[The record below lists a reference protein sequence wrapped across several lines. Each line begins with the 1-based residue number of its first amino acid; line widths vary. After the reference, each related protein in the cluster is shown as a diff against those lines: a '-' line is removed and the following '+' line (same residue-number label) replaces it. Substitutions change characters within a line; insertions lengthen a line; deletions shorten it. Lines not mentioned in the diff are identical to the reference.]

1 VSVFELKMPKLGESV
16 TEGTIGKWLKQPGE
30 TVNKYDLLVE
40 VQTDKVNTEIPSPV
54 AGTLKEV
61 KVDEGQT
68 VPIGTLLAT
77 FDTADGEAAAASP
90 AQGASTPP
98 QAQSRPQPTPPQGG
112 AAGVASSDQS
122 SPAPSASGATP
133 SRSQAQGSSSSSSS
147 QPAASASAS
156 STATEERPDLS
167 EVRATPA
174 VRKLAAEHGID
185 ISQIE
190 GTGLGGRV
198 SKKDVEDFIASGQAA
213 PAPQQQQRQT
223 AAQQPPQQQPPQQ
236 QPAQQQAPQQQPAA
250 QQQPQAARP
259 AGASQVV
266 SGGPA
271 PIAARPAPPTSLA
284 GDELVPLSQMRRAIA
299 NNMVQAWSAPHAHA
313 VMEIDM
319 TELMRYRE
327 KVRGDFQAREGFDLS
342 PAAFICKAA
351 VEALRSVPL
360 VNSSFTDQ
368 GVIAHREINLGYAVA
383 LGDEGLVVP
392 VIRDADGKS
401 LAGLMRSIRD
411 VVDRAKAR
419 RLTFDDFYGGTF
431 TVNNTGPLGT
441 IISSPIVPPGQAA
454 IVSSET
460 IMKRLVVTD
469 DDSIAI
475 RQRMNLVI
483 GFDHRVIDGATAA
496 RFLQTMRDWLQ
507 TVGPTVPVY

>member
-1 VSVFELKMPKLGESV
+1 MSVFELKMPKLGESV

-30 TVNKYDLLVE
+30 KVNKYELLVE

-61 KVDEGQT
+61 KVEEGQT

-77 FDTADGEAAAASP
+77 FETADGDVAAASP
-90 AQGASTPP
+90 AASQRQAPP
-98 QAQSRPQPTPPQGG
+98 ASPQVAPSRPQPTPPQAND
-112 AAGVASSDQS
+112 AAA
-122 SPAPSASGATP
+122 PAPSSSAASMSQPRPP
-133 SRSQAQGSSSSSSS
+133 SSASAASAPSVSSSAMPASAPPRQPSASSSMSSSSPS
-147 QPAASASAS
+147 ASASAS
-156 STATEERPDLS
+156 SSTATAERPDLS
-167 EVRATPA
+167 DVRATPA
-174 VRKLAAEHGID
+174 VRKLAVENGVD
-185 ISQIE
+185 ISQID

-198 SKKDVEDFIASGQAA
+198 SKKDVEDYIASAQAA
-213 PAPQQQQRQT
+213 PA
-223 AAQQPPQQQPPQQ
+223 
-236 QPAQQQAPQQQPAA
+236 APS
-250 QQQPQAARP
+250 QAARP
-259 AGASQVV
+259 AAASQVV

-271 PIAARPAPPTSLA
+271 PIAARPAPAMSLA
-284 GDELVPLSQMRRAIA
+284 GDELVPLTQMRRAIA
-299 NNMVQAWSAPHAHA
+299 NNMVQAWAAPHAHA

-319 TELMRYRE
+319 TALMKYRE

-351 VEALRSVPL
+351 VEALRTVPL

-368 GVIAHREINLGYAVA
+368 GVIAHKEINLGYAVA
-383 LGDEGLVVP
+383 LGEEGLVVP

-401 LAGLMRSIRD
+401 LAGLMRAIRD

-454 IVSSET
+454 IISSET
-460 IMKRLVVTD
+460 IVKRLIVTD
-469 DDSIAI
+469 DDAIAI

-496 RFLQTMRDWLQ
+496 RFLQTMRDWLE

>member
-1 VSVFELKMPKLGESV
+1 MFELKMPKLGESV

-30 TVNKYDLLVE
+30 KVNKYDLLVE

-61 KVDEGQT
+61 RVEEGQT

-77 FDTADGEAAAASP
+77 FDTADGDVAAASP
-90 AQGASTPP
+90 AASQTAPASAP
-98 QAQSRPQPTPPQGG
+98 QAAPAQQATQASAPTANG
-112 AAGVASSDQS
+112 
-122 SPAPSASGATP
+122 PAP
-133 SRSQAQGSSSSSSS
+133 
-147 QPAASASAS
+147 ASAS
-156 STATEERPDLS
+156 SPAQASPSRLPSSPTPSSPSESVPQQPAQSAQRQSASSSVSSSSPQPSSASPRPSASTATAERPDLS

-174 VRKLAAEHGID
+174 VRKLAAEHD
-185 ISQIE
+185 VDLSQIE

-198 SKKDVEDFIASGQAA
+198 SRKDVEDYIASAQAA
-213 PAPQQQQRQT
+213 PPQQAEQPQGQQAQP
-223 AAQQPPQQQPPQQ
+223 QQPP
-236 QPAQQQAPQQQPAA
+236 ARAA
-250 QQQPQAARP
+250 A
-259 AGASQVV
+259 ASQVV

-271 PIAARPAPPTSLA
+271 PITARPAPSTSLA
-284 GDELVPLSQMRRAIA
+284 GDELVPLTQMRRAIA

-319 TELMRYRE
+319 TALMKYRE

-351 VEALRSVPL
+351 VEALRTVPL

-383 LGDEGLVVP
+383 LGEDGLVVP

-454 IVSSET
+454 IISSEA
-460 IMKRLVVTD
+460 IVKKLIVTD
-469 DDSIAI
+469 DDAIAI

-496 RFLQTMRDWLQ
+496 KFLQTMRNWLQ
-507 TVGPTVPVY
+507 EVGPTVPVY

>member
-1 VSVFELKMPKLGESV
+1 MPKLGESV

-30 TVNKYDLLVE
+30 KVNKYDLLVE

-61 KVDEGQT
+61 RVEEGQT

-77 FDTADGEAAAASP
+77 FDTADGDVAAASP
-90 AQGASTPP
+90 AASQRPAPPASPP
-98 QAQSRPQPTPPQGG
+98 QPNDAPPSPSAPRSMSESVPPQPPQR
-112 AAGVASSDQS
+112 
-122 SPAPSASGATP
+122 APSAP
-133 SRSQAQGSSSSSSS
+133 SMSSSSPSS
-147 QPAASASAS
+147 SAS
-156 STATEERPDLS
+156 SSATATAERADLS
-167 EVRATPA
+167 DVRATPA
-174 VRKLAAEHGID
+174 VRKLAAENGVD

-198 SKKDVEDFIASGQAA
+198 SKKDVEDYIASAQAA
-213 PAPQQQQRQT
+213 PAQQRQEAQT
-223 AAQQPPQQQPPQQ
+223 A
-236 QPAQQQAPQQQPAA
+236 
-250 QQQPQAARP
+250 QPQAARP
-259 AGASQVV
+259 AAASQVV
-266 SGGPA
+266 AGGA
-271 PIAARPAPPTSLA
+271 PIAARAAPPMSLA
-284 GDELVPLSQMRRAIA
+284 GDELMPLTQMRRAIA

-319 TELMRYRE
+319 TALMKYRE

-351 VEALRSVPL
+351 VEALRTVPL
-360 VNSSFTDQ
+360 VNSSYTDQ
-368 GVIAHREINLGYAVA
+368 GVIRHREINLGYAVA
-383 LGDEGLVVP
+383 LGDDGLVVP

-411 VVDRAKAR
+411 VVDRAKGKK
-419 RLTFDDFYGGTF
+419 LTFDDFYGGTF

-454 IVSSET
+454 IVSSES
-460 IMKRLVVTD
+460 IVKRLVVTD
-469 DDSIAI
+469 DDAIAI

-496 RFLQTMRDWLQ
+496 KFLQTMRDWLQ

>member
-1 VSVFELKMPKLGESV
+1 M
-16 TEGTIGKWLKQPGE
+16 
-30 TVNKYDLLVE
+30 
-40 VQTDKVNTEIPSPV
+40 
-54 AGTLKEV
+54 
-61 KVDEGQT
+61 
-68 VPIGTLLAT
+68 
-77 FDTADGEAAAASP
+77 
-90 AQGASTPP
+90 
-98 QAQSRPQPTPPQGG
+98 
-112 AAGVASSDQS
+112 S
-122 SPAPSASGATP
+122 SPSSA
-133 SRSQAQGSSSSSSS
+133 
-147 QPAASASAS
+147 
-156 STATEERPDLS
+156 STATAERADLS
-167 EVRATPA
+167 DVRATPA
-174 VRKLAAEHGID
+174 VRKLAAENGID

-198 SKKDVEDFIASGQAA
+198 SKKDVEDYIASAQAA
-213 PAPQQQQRQT
+213 PAP
-223 AAQQPPQQQPPQQ
+223 
-236 QPAQQQAPQQQPAA
+236 
-250 QQQPQAARP
+250 QPQAARP
-259 AGASQVV
+259 AAASQVV

-271 PIAARPAPPTSLA
+271 PIAARPAPPMSLA
-284 GDELVPLSQMRRAIA
+284 GDELMPLTQMRRAIA

-319 TELMRYRE
+319 TALMKYRD

-351 VEALRSVPL
+351 VEALRTVPL

-454 IVSSET
+454 IVSSEA
-460 IMKRLVVTD
+460 IVKRLIVTD
-469 DDSIAI
+469 DDAIAI

-496 RFLQTMRDWLQ
+496 KFLQTMRDWLQ

>member
-1 VSVFELKMPKLGESV
+1 VFELKMPKLGESV

-30 TVNKYDLLVE
+30 KVNKYDLLVE

-61 KVDEGQT
+61 RVEEGQT

-77 FDTADGEAAAASP
+77 FDTADGDVAAASP
-90 AQGASTPP
+90 AAPAS
-98 QAQSRPQPTPPQGG
+98 
-112 AAGVASSDQS
+112 
-122 SPAPSASGATP
+122 APSAPTQRPTP
-133 SRSQAQGSSSSSSS
+133 SASESVPPQPRPTASAPAPATSSPSS
-147 QPAASASAS
+147 PASAS
-156 STATEERPDLS
+156 SSTATAERVDLS
-167 EVRATPA
+167 DVRATPA
-174 VRKLAAEHGID
+174 VRKLAAENGID

-198 SKKDVEDFIASGQAA
+198 SKKDVEDYIASAQSA
-213 PAPQQQQRQT
+213 PAP
-223 AAQQPPQQQPPQQ
+223 
-236 QPAQQQAPQQQPAA
+236 
-250 QQQPQAARP
+250 QPQAARP
-259 AGASQVV
+259 AAASQVV

-271 PIAARPAPPTSLA
+271 PIAARPAPPMSLA
-284 GDELVPLSQMRRAIA
+284 GDELMPLTQMRRAIA
-299 NNMVQAWSAPHAHA
+299 TNMVQAWSAPHAHA

-319 TELMRYRE
+319 TALMKYRE

-351 VEALRSVPL
+351 VEALRTVPL
-360 VNSSFTDQ
+360 VNSSYTDQ
-368 GVIAHREINLGYAVA
+368 GVIRHREINLGYAVA
-383 LGDEGLVVP
+383 LGDDGLVVP

-454 IVSSET
+454 IVSSES
-460 IMKRLVVTD
+460 IVKRLVVTD
-469 DDSIAI
+469 DDAIAI

-496 RFLQTMRDWLQ
+496 KFLQTMRDWLQ

>member
-1 VSVFELKMPKLGESV
+1 VSLFELKMPKLGESV

-30 TVNKYDLLVE
+30 KVNKYDLLVE

-61 KVDEGQT
+61 KVEEGQT

-77 FDTADGEAAAASP
+77 FDTADGDVAAASP
-90 AQGASTPP
+90 AAASPPQQAPRASTPP
-98 QAQSRPQPTPPQGG
+98 GAPPASPPQPAPRASAPPATSPAPAP
-112 AAGVASSDQS
+112 AAQRPQS
-122 SPAPSASGATP
+122 SPAQLPSEPTPSAP
-133 SRSQAQGSSSSSSS
+133 SQWAPSQTARRPSSPSMSSS
-147 QPAASASAS
+147 QPSASA
-156 STATEERPDLS
+156 TATAERPDLS
-167 EVRATPA
+167 DVRATPA
-174 VRKLAAEHGID
+174 VRKLAAENGID
-185 ISQIE
+185 ISQLE

-198 SKKDVEDFIASGQAA
+198 SKKDVEDYIASAQAA
-213 PAPQQQQRQT
+213 PVA
-223 AAQQPPQQQPPQQ
+223 
-236 QPAQQQAPQQQPAA
+236 
-250 QQQPQAARP
+250 QPQAARP
-259 AGASQVV
+259 AAASQVV

-271 PIAARPAPPTSLA
+271 PIAARPAPPMSLA
-284 GDELVPLSQMRRAIA
+284 GDELVPLTQMRRAIA
-299 NNMVQAWSAPHAHA
+299 NNMVQAWAAPHAHA

-319 TELMRYRE
+319 TALMKYRE

-351 VEALRSVPL
+351 VEALRTVPL

-368 GVIAHREINLGYAVA
+368 GVIAHKEINLGYAVA

-454 IVSSET
+454 IISSET
-460 IMKRLVVTD
+460 IVKRLIVTD
-469 DDSIAI
+469 DDAIAI

>member
-1 VSVFELKMPKLGESV
+1 MSVFELKMPKLGESV

-30 TVNKYDLLVE
+30 KVNKYDLLVE

-90 AQGASTPP
+90 AQGSTRPQAARPQANDSPAPARAPSAPSMP
-98 QAQSRPQPTPPQGG
+98 QAQPPSSAPPASASSRSSQPTP
-112 AAGVASSDQS
+112 S
-122 SPAPSASGATP
+122 APSASPP
-133 SRSQAQGSSSSSSS
+133 STASAPSQAPRPAPSSLSSSSS
-147 QPAASASAS
+147 QPSASAS
-156 STATEERPDLS
+156 STATAERPDLS

-198 SKKDVEDFIASGQAA
+198 SKKDVEDFIASAQAA
-213 PAPQQQQRQT
+213 PAQEAR
-223 AAQQPPQQQPPQQ
+223 AA
-236 QPAQQQAPQQQPAA
+236 PA
-250 QQQPQAARP
+250 QQPQAARS
-259 AGASQVV
+259 AAASQVV
-266 SGGPA
+266 SGAPA
-271 PIAARPAPPTSLA
+271 PIAARAAPATSLA

-299 NNMVQAWSAPHAHA
+299 SNMVQAWSAPHAHA

-319 TELMRYRE
+319 TALMKYRD

-351 VEALRSVPL
+351 VEALRTVPL

-368 GVIAHREINLGYAVA
+368 GVIAHKEINLGYAVA

-460 IMKRLVVTD
+460 IVKRLIVTD
-469 DDSIAI
+469 DDAIAI

>member
-1 VSVFELKMPKLGESV
+1 LSVFELKMPKLGESV

-30 TVNKYDLLVE
+30 KVNKYDLLVE

-61 KVDEGQT
+61 RVEEGQT

-77 FDTADGEAAAASP
+77 FDMADGDAAAASP
-90 AQGASTPP
+90 PAAP
-98 QAQSRPQPTPPQGG
+98 SRPQPTPPQG
-112 AAGVASSDQS
+112 AAPQAPPAS
-122 SPAPSASGATP
+122 PSASRATSESVPPQSAQRP
-133 SRSQAQGSSSSSSS
+133 SSPGPSMSSSP
-147 QPAASASAS
+147 PAA
-156 STATEERPDLS
+156 TAERPDLS

-174 VRKLAAEHGID
+174 VRKLAAENGID
-185 ISQIE
+185 ISQLE
-190 GTGLGGRV
+190 GTGLAGRV
-198 SKKDVEDFIASGQAA
+198 SKKDVEDYIASAQAA
-213 PAPQQQQRQT
+213 PA
-223 AAQQPPQQQPPQQ
+223 A
-236 QPAQQQAPQQQPAA
+236 
-250 QQQPQAARP
+250 QPQAARP
-259 AGASQVV
+259 AAASQVV

-271 PIAARPAPPTSLA
+271 SISARPAPSTSLA
-284 GDELVPLSQMRRAIA
+284 GDELVPLTQMRRAIA

-319 TELMRYRE
+319 TALMKYRD

-351 VEALRSVPL
+351 VEALRTVPL

-368 GVIAHREINLGYAVA
+368 GVIAHKEINLGYAVA
-383 LGDEGLVVP
+383 LGDDGLVVP

-454 IVSSET
+454 IVSSEA
-460 IMKRLVVTD
+460 IVKRLIVTD
-469 DDSIAI
+469 DDAIAI

-483 GFDHRVIDGATAA
+483 GFDHRVVDGATAA
-496 RFLQTMRDWLQ
+496 KFLQTMRNWLQ
-507 TVGPTVPVY
+507 EVGPTVPVY

>member
-1 VSVFELKMPKLGESV
+1 LAVFELKMPKLGESV

-30 TVNKYDLLVE
+30 KVNKYDLLVE

-77 FDTADGEAAAASP
+77 FDTDGDAAAASP
-90 AQGASTPP
+90 AA
-98 QAQSRPQPTPPQGG
+98 SRPTSAPPAPSQPTPSQSAP
-112 AAGVASSDQS
+112 SQS
-122 SPAPSASGATP
+122 SSATPASPSASATP
-133 SRSQAQGSSSSSSS
+133 RATSESVPSQPQRASSAAPSVSSSSA
-147 QPAASASAS
+147 QPSASAS
-156 STATEERPDLS
+156 STATAERPDLS
-167 EVRATPA
+167 DVRATPA
-174 VRKLAAEHGID
+174 VRKLASENGID
-185 ISQIE
+185 ISQLE

-198 SKKDVEDFIASGQAA
+198 SKKDVEDYIASAQAA
-213 PAPQQQQRQT
+213 PAAEQPET
-223 AAQQPPQQQPPQQ
+223 AE
-236 QPAQQQAPQQQPAA
+236 
-250 QQQPQAARP
+250 QPQAAEQPQVARP
-259 AGASQVV
+259 AAASQVV
-266 SGGPA
+266 SGGPGS
-271 PIAARPAPPTSLA
+271 IAARAAPPKSLA
-284 GDELVPLSQMRRAIA
+284 GDVLVPLSQMRRAIA

-319 TELMRYRE
+319 TALMKYRE
-327 KVRGDFQAREGFDLS
+327 KVRGDFQEREGFDLS

-351 VEALRSVPL
+351 VEALRTVPL

-368 GVIAHREINLGYAVA
+368 GVIAHKEINLGYAVA

-454 IVSSET
+454 IISSET
-460 IMKRLVVTD
+460 IVKRLIVTD
-469 DDSIAI
+469 DDAIAI

>member
-1 VSVFELKMPKLGESV
+1 LSVFELKMPKLGESV

-30 TVNKYDLLVE
+30 KVNKYDLLVE

-61 KVDEGQT
+61 KVEEGQT

-77 FDTADGEAAAASP
+77 FDMADGEAAAVSP
-90 AQGASTPP
+90 AATQPAPRASAPQPQAPPASPP
-98 QAQSRPQPTPPQGG
+98 QANSPAPS
-112 AAGVASSDQS
+112 A
-122 SPAPSASGATP
+122 PAPSASGPQAQRPSSATP
-133 SRSQAQGSSSSSSS
+133 ASPSLSSTPSSTSESMPAQRPSPPPSSMSSSS
-147 QPAASASAS
+147 ASA
-156 STATEERPDLS
+156 TATAERADLS

-174 VRKLAAEHGID
+174 VRKLAVENGVD

-198 SKKDVEDFIASGQAA
+198 SKKDVEDYIATAQAA
-213 PAPQQQQRQT
+213 PAP
-223 AAQQPPQQQPPQQ
+223 
-236 QPAQQQAPQQQPAA
+236 
-250 QQQPQAARP
+250 PQAARP
-259 AGASQVV
+259 AASSQVV

-271 PIAARPAPPTSLA
+271 PIAARPAPPMSLA

-299 NNMVQAWSAPHAHA
+299 TNMVQAWSAPHAHA

-319 TELMRYRE
+319 TALMKYRE
-327 KVRGDFQAREGFDLS
+327 KVRGDFQSREGFDLS

-351 VEALRSVPL
+351 VEALRTVPL

-383 LGDEGLVVP
+383 LGEDGLVVP

-401 LAGLMRSIRD
+401 LAGLMRAIRD

-454 IVSSET
+454 IVSSEA
-460 IMKRLVVTD
+460 IVKRLIVTD
-469 DDSIAI
+469 DDAIAI

-496 RFLQTMRDWLQ
+496 KFLQTMRNWLQ
-507 TVGPTVPVY
+507 EVGPTVPVY